1 MPDIEIVKLKLR
13 RGTDAQRQAVTLEQG
28 ELGYTTDAKRVWVGD
43 GFTVGGNNIGNV
55 IHTPMYV
62 GTRTDLT
69 DAVNGDIVYEDNL
82 LYQLSGTYAANLTSW
97 AFIGTRPDDL
107 TLEYT
112 AVSYTHLTLP
122 TIYSV

>member
-43 GFTVGGNNIGNV
+43 GFTIGGNNISNI

-69 DAVNGDIVYEDNL
+69 DAVNGDLVYEDMIPGMYYFDPKRNL
-82 LYQLSGTYAANLTSW
+82 YITNVPPSEDEEGGYYVVNPTTYEKRKLN
-97 AFIGTRPDDL
+97 P
-107 TLEYT
+107 
-112 AVSYTHLTLP
+112 
-122 TIYSV
+122 